1 MITQSEWR
9 SRAASILNAIIL
21 ITLAGIGKSIVN
33 YIGDMNDVGSFLDM
47 LDGKPMDFAP
57 DQWDIMGYIASLLIV
72 IGYFMYLSALKNF
85 SVLQIGEAQIGILRV
100 RSGIIWSLLA
110 VFIDYLPFFGGFF
123 CFVFNIIAFFVMLGG
138 YGRLRSSSDFPPK
151 ARSGASTLYS
161 SLIVGLIGTLLG
173 LIPIMGA
180 ILEGIFSFI
189 AFIMLLCGWVSIK
202 NTILQPTDAV
212 MGQPSEGNI
221 PKQPIVSSGTSQA
234 PVDAGLRTKLATKS
248 DTDLDYILKNPEEYN
263 AAFVEAA
270 RQEKENRETYRRA
283 ESARVKVSGK
293 TDDELISI
301 LANQSEYSPIF
312 ISAAKEE
319 QRARQARK
327 AADEEQVIEEKRRKE
342 EELRYTP
349 GNNSTPVEENNP
361 AATQAQQPQL
371 SSQKSNTPLS
381 TEAQEPVI
389 ATAPTPRKSSGGL
402 IAGIIIAILL
412 IGGICS
418 YIFWYKPYAKD
429 RDALRTYV
437 YATNL
442 FLRSSKL
449 AGVEY
454 NIITKIPYG
463 SELITYEKD
472 SEWAEIKFNGLKG
485 YVASPFV
492 MEKSDFDLLDNV
504 WGNMDARECI
514 VSTKC
519 RNAIMDYLKSSQMQS
534 GSNGWQ
540 IYTKDK
546 DAKPNSVYYPRLY
559 NKNSKFTDF
568 AFIIRDN
575 TSGERRLAV
584 YSFGDDTEIPMLR
597 ASISSVPMDG
607 YIDYMGTN
615 RYGKVVIRYSG
626 GETFTFDK

>member
-138 YGRLRSSSDFPPK
+138 YGRLRSSSDFPQK

-283 ESARVKVSGK
+283 ESARAKVSGK

-381 TEAQEPVI
+381 TEAKEPVI

-442 FLRSSKL
+442 FLRSSQL
-449 AGVEY
+449 AGIEY

-463 SELITYEKD
+463 SELITYEKGG
-472 SEWAEIKFNGLKG
+472 EWAEVKFNGLKG

-492 MEKSDFDLLDNV
+492 MEKSDFDMLHNV
-504 WGNMDARECI
+504 WGNTDARECI

-519 RNAIMDYLKSSQMQS
+519 RNAILDFLKRNQMQS

-540 IYTKDK
+540 IFTKGK
-546 DAKPNSVYYPRLY
+546 DEKPNSVYYPRLY
-559 NKNSKFTDF
+559 NTSSKYTDF

-575 TSGERRLAV
+575 ISSGRKLVV
-584 YSFGDDTEIPMLR
+584 YSFGDESELPIFRTAVTGI
-597 ASISSVPMDG
+597 PMDG
-607 YIDYMGTN
+607 YIKYMGTD
-615 RYGKVVIRYSG
+615 RYGKITVIFSG
-626 GETFTFDK
+626 GENYSFDK

>member
-123 CFVFNIIAFFVMLGG
+123 CLVFNIIAFFVMLGG

-173 LIPIMGA
+173 LIPIIGP

-189 AFIMLLCGWVSIK
+189 AFIMLLCGWISIK

-221 PKQPIVSSGTSQA
+221 PKQAIVSSGTSQA
-234 PVDAGLRTKLATKS
+234 PVDAELRTKLATKS

-263 AAFVEAA
+263 AAFVQAA

-361 AATQAQQPQL
+361 AATQTQQPQL

-597 ASISSVPMDG
+597 ASISGVPMDG

>member
-1 MITQSEWR
+1 
-9 SRAASILNAIIL
+9 
-21 ITLAGIGKSIVN
+21 
-33 YIGDMNDVGSFLDM
+33 
-47 LDGKPMDFAP
+47 
-57 DQWDIMGYIASLLIV
+57 
-72 IGYFMYLSALKNF
+72 MYLSALKNF

-110 VFIDYLPFFGGFF
+110 VFIDYLPFLGGFF
-123 CFVFNIIAFFVMLGG
+123 CLVFNITAFFVMLGG

-173 LIPIMGA
+173 LIPIMGP

-189 AFIMLLCGWVSIK
+189 AFIMLLCGWISIK

-212 MGQPSEGNI
+212 VMGQPSEGNI
-221 PKQPIVSSGTSQA
+221 PKQAIVSSGTSQA

-327 AADEEQVIEEKRRKE
+327 AADEEQAIEEKRRKE
-342 EELRYTP
+342 EEQRYTP
-349 GNNSTPVEENNP
+349 GNNSTPIEENTP

-402 IAGIIIAILL
+402 IAGIIIAVLL

-418 YIFWYKPYAKD
+418 YIFWYQPYAKD

-442 FLRSSKL
+442 FLRSSQL
-449 AGVEY
+449 AGIEY

-463 SELITYEKD
+463 SELITYEKGG
-472 SEWAEIKFNGLKG
+472 EWAEVKFNGLKG

-492 MEKSDFDLLDNV
+492 MEKRDFDLLDNV

-519 RNAIMDYLKSSQMQS
+519 RNAIMDYLKSNQMQS

-584 YSFGDDTEIPMLR
+584 YSFGDDTEIPILR
-597 ASISSVPMDG
+597 ASISGVPMDG